1 MRQIILLLLLLSS
14 SLTIII
20 IIIII
25 IITDR
30 SYTNFLPIKRV
41 ITNDQRSF
49 FHVFNIHLQ
58 CFQKPVLSYTFT
70 LFLTCSGFARISLSL
85 PIYPFTFFFFIKS
98 PQPCFHKSYPQS
110 KTFLIIELSL
120 ANLFSA
126 VMQCL

>member
-41 ITNDQRSF
+41 ITNDQRFMFLISISNVFKSLYFPILLHSF
-49 FHVFNIHLQ
+49 SPVQVLQEFPCPYLFTHL
-58 CFQKPVLSYTFT
+58 P
-70 LFLTCSGFARISLSL
+70 
-85 PIYPFTFFFFIKS
+85 FFFFIKS

>member
-41 ITNDQRSF
+41 ITNDQRFMFLISISNVFKSLYFPILLHSF
-49 FHVFNIHLQ
+49 SPVQVLQEFPCPYLFTHLP
-58 CFQKPVLSYTFT
+58 FF
-70 LFLTCSGFARISLSL
+70 SLSNHPNPVSTNL
-85 PIYPFTFFFFIKS
+85 IRNLKPSLIYK
-98 PQPCFHKSYPQS
+98 
-110 KTFLIIELSL
+110 LSL
-120 ANLFSA
+120 AVLFFV